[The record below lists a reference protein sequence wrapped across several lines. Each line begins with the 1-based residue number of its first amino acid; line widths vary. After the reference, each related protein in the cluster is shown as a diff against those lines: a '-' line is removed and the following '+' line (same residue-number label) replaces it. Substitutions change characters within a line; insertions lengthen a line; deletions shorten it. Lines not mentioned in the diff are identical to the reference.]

1 MPDPVAQIFADR
13 TLPLKQRLRQGRHGA
28 TPPGGP
34 GVRLSIRHPLSIAT
48 IIVRGGQEAALSA
61 QLKQRYGVPA
71 PAPGRMEIG
80 QSIVLQW
87 CGAEQYYA
95 LAEHRLEGSLYAELK
110 DALKGAASVSD
121 QSHGRAVIGV
131 SGKKARALLSKGSPV
146 DFHPREFP
154 LCSAAVTQMAHV
166 GVHVSRCG
174 EDAFELSLFRGF
186 SEHFW
191 EWLTEQ
197 AEEFGY
203 ETV

>member
-1 MPDPVAQIFADR
+1 MADPVAHILADR
-13 TLPLKQRLRQGRHGA
+13 NLPVKQRLKQGPHGA
-28 TPPGGP
+28 TPFGGP

-48 IIVRGGQEAALSA
+48 IIARRDQGTSLSA
-61 QLKQRYGVPA
+61 LLENGYGVPA
-71 PAPGRMEIG
+71 PAPGKMEIG
-80 QSIVLQW
+80 KSIVLQW

-95 LAEHRLEGSLYAELK
+95 LAENRLEGSLYAELR

-121 QSHGRAVIGV
+121 QSHGRAIIGI
-131 SGKKARALLSKGSPV
+131 SGPKARALLSKGSPV

-154 LCSAAVTQMAHV
+154 LHAVAMTQMAHI
-166 GVHVSRCG
+166 GVHVSRWG

-203 ETV
+203 NTT

>member
-1 MPDPVAQIFADR
+1 MADPVAHILADR
-13 TLPLKQRLRQGRHGA
+13 NLPVKQRLKQGPHGA
-28 TPPGGP
+28 TPFGGP

-48 IIVRGGQEAALSA
+48 IITRRDQGMSLSA
-61 QLKQRYGVPA
+61 LLENGYGVPA
-71 PAPGRMEIG
+71 PAPGKMEIG
-80 QSIVLQW
+80 KSIVLQW

-95 LAEHRLEGSLYAELK
+95 LAENRLEGSLYAELK

-121 QSHGRAVIGV
+121 QSHGRTIIGI
-131 SGKKARALLSKGSPV
+131 SGSKARALLSKGSPV

-154 LCSAAVTQMAHV
+154 LHAVAMTQMAHI
-166 GVHVSRCG
+166 GVHVSRWG

-203 ETV
+203 NTT